1 MITLTVNGEPRSLD
15 VDPEMPLLWALRDH
29 AGLTGAKY
37 SCGIARCGACLVLVD
52 GAAMPSCVVRVSDVE
67 GASITT
73 IEGVGGEIAEAVID
87 AWTRHDVAQCGYC
100 QPGQVIRAIDLL
112 QNNRAPSDAEI
123 ADAMDPNICR
133 CGTYQRIANAVRDAA
148 RALG

>member
-15 VDPEMPLLWALRDH
+15 IDPETPLLWALRDH
-29 AGLTGAKY
+29 VGLTGAKY

-52 GAAMPSCVVRVSDVE
+52 GVAMPACAVQIADVA
-67 GASITT
+67 GASVTT
-73 IEGVGGEIAEAVID
+73 IEGVAGAVAEAVID

-123 ADAMDPNICR
+123 ADAMDMNICR
-133 CGTYQRIANAVRDAA
+133 CGTYQRIAAAVRDAA